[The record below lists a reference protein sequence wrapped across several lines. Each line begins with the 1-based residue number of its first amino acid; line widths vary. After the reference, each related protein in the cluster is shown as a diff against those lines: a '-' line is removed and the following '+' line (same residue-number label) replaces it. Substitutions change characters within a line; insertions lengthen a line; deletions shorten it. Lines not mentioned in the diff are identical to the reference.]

1 MTVDKYKEQGL
12 QNPDGYNSKALMA
25 IPRDA
30 KEPQEEKVGTLG
42 MPDTVLLCP
51 QWLSP
56 SLATKCSSGQGSSF

>member
-1 MTVDKYKEQGL
+1 MGL
-12 QNPDGYNSKALMA
+12 QNPDGYDSKALMA
-25 IPRDA
+25 IPMDA
-30 KEPQEEKVGTLG
+30 KELQEEKVGTLG